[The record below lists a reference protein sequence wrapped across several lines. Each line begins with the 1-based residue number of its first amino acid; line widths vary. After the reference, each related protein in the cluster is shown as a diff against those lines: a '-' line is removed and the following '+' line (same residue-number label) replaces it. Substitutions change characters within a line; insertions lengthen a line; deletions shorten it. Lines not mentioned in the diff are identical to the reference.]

1 MVGERGHAEGD
12 DGRLNEPTCD
22 APHDHEPGNR
32 QRTTLGRDAN
42 KEYQD
47 HGMRE

>member
-1 MVGERGHAEGD
+1 MIGERGHAEGD

-47 HGMRE
+47 NRMRE